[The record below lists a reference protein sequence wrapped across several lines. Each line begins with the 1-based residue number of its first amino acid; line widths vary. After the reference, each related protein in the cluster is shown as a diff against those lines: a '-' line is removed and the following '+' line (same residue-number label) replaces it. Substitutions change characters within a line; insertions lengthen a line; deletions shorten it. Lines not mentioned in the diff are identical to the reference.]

1 MRVRA
6 REKIPLGTN
15 SFKKFAREA
24 YMKANWSLEVEES
37 KVQELDKKVEETQ
50 KTFGIETMMM
60 QHIEERYGGLFKE
73 L

>member
-1 MRVRA
+1 MY
-6 REKIPLGTN
+6 

-37 KVQELDKKVEETQ
+37 KVQELENKVEETQ
-50 KTFGIETMMM
+50 KVFGNEAMIR